1 MPDMKTLTID
11 EIEFKIV
18 DSESVHFT
26 KQELTE
32 GQKEQARRNI
42 AAMRSGEVYTLKD
55 DETIEDAPA
64 WAQLVID
71 PDAEAE
77 DEDVVVESEIV
88 VERTSVN
95 ASYDG
100 ESINGELHAK
110 SELIAGKTYKVTF
123 NGEVYEC
130 IACHPQN
137 DSDDGTNGVVYD
149 DYVVIGNYDH
159 FRWVLPECVQFGNGE
174 PFAIDQYDGN
184 TTLYVSAE
192 DDYEVEVAK
201 ETVTIKPE
209 YMEAIKAALPT
220 VEMVATFEDGT
231 TTTYKLY
238 GEAVTE

>member
-123 NGEVYEC
+123 NGEEYEC
-130 IACHPQN
+130 VACHPQ
-137 DSDDGTNGVVYD
+137 SENGRIYE

-159 FRWVLPECVQFGNGE
+159 YDQANPGCVSFGNGE